1 MQILKAIIIGAVF
14 AIVIVVM
21 PGHSIAQQTLG
32 QSAPETKA
40 EPNEPVKVKPAEP
53 VEVVKTDGDVKIK
66 LNFQDTPLQ
75 TVLEYLSETAGLT
88 VVSDEPLFD
97 GRMTVISR
105 QPISLE
111 QAVSLINSI
120 LKERGLTTVLN
131 GKVLKV
137 VTLENAKQESVPVF
151 SGRDPDAVVASDDV
165 VTYVVPVRY
174 VTATALR
181 QNLQS
186 LIPEY
191 ASLEANE
198 DGNALIITDTMA
210 NIKRMMKIVAALDT
224 HMATVAEI
232 RVFRL
237 VNADATSAANMI
249 NSMFEQSQQGGARSS
264 RTGRGGTQGGM
275 NPMQMMM
282 DRLGGGGGPGGGFG
296 GFGGGRGGPGGGR
309 GR

>member
-1 MQILKAIIIGAVF
+1 MKILRTIMVGATLAGTVF
-14 AIVIVVM
+14 LTPSHVFSQKTAD
-21 PGHSIAQQTLG
+21 P
-32 QSAPETKA
+32 PEA
-40 EPNEPVKVKPAEP
+40 DP
-53 VEVVKTDGDVKIK
+53 VEVVKTDGDIKVK

-120 LKERGLTTVLN
+120 LKEKSLTTILN

-137 VTLENAKQESVPVF
+137 VTLESAKQESVPVF
-151 SGRDPDAVVASDDV
+151 SGRDPDAVVPSDDV
-165 VTYVVPVRY
+165 VTYVIPVRY
-174 VTATALR
+174 VTARALR
-181 QNLQS
+181 ENLRT

-198 DGNALIITDTMA
+198 DGNALIITDTTA
-210 NIKRMMKIVAALDT
+210 NIRRMMKIVAALDT

-249 NSMFEQSQQGGARSS
+249 NSMFEQGQQGGARTG
-264 RTGRGGTQGGM
+264 RTGRGVQQGGM

-282 DRLGGGGGPGGGFG
+282 NRFGGGGGPGGGLG
-296 GFGGGRGGPGGGR
+296 GPGGGRGGPGGGR